1 MFFFRE
7 TIEEKKNREYCVLK
21 QYSRT
26 GQGGGSTPT
35 VYEAHLR
42 CMKHLPAADMKRSF
56 LLFFTKKKTAAKATV
71 FGFVSGGGR
80 WTH

>member
-35 VYEAHLR
+35 VYEASACGRYEAHPIVHEALLSAVFLQ
-42 CMKHLPAADMKRSF
+42 KKRPLQKQQS
-56 LLFFTKKKTAAKATV
+56 LVL
-71 FGFVSGGGR
+71 
-80 WTH
+80 

>member
-35 VYEAHLR
+35 VYEASACGRYEAHPIVHEAHLR
-42 CMKHLPAADMKRSF
+42 CMKHLPAADMKR
-56 LLFFTKKKTAAKATV
+56 TQ
-71 FGFVSGGGR
+71 
-80 WTH
+80 